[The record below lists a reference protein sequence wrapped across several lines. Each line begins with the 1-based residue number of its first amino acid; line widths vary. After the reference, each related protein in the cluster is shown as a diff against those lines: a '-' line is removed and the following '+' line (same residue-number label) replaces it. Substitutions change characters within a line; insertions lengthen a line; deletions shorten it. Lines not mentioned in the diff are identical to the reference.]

1 MAETRFKVNLPSR
14 CKVYDVDPASITIR
28 TLKGKDEK
36 IIAEITSDNL
46 VLKMNQ
52 LLENVLEGIDPRK
65 LTLGDRQY
73 LLLWLATNS
82 YGKDY
87 PVEVVCEGCGQ
98 LISVTVDLSKLEVEY
113 LPEDYSEPYE
123 VQLSDGKSVYLRL
136 FRVEDEMDILEW
148 ESQGKNSWLYRY
160 ALTLVDESKN
170 IIEKM
175 KFLED
180 LEAKDLAK
188 IRAFHEKFDHGPIM
202 ESKYE
207 CPYCGFKGVMAVP
220 FRIEM
225 VFPIGPTLRRNFAEG
240 V

>member
-14 CKVYDVDPASITIR
+14 CRVYDVDPASITIR

-73 LLLWLATNS
+73 LLLWLAANS

-87 PVEVVCEGCGQ
+87 PVDTICEGCGQ
-98 LISVTVDLSKLEVEY
+98 QISEVVDISQLEVQY
-113 LPEDYSEPYE
+113 LPEDFAEPYE
-123 VQLSDGKSVYLRL
+123 VKLSDGSSVFMRL
-136 FRVEDEMDILEW
+136 FRVEDELSILEW
-148 ESQGKNSWLYRY
+148 EAQGKNSWLYRY
-160 ALTLVDESKN
+160 ALTIVDQSKN
-170 IIEKM
+170 VLEKIE
-175 KFLED
+175 FLEN
-180 LEAKDLAK
+180 LEARDIAK

-207 CPYCGFKGVMAVP
+207 CKYCGFKGVMDVP

-225 VFPIGPTLRRNFAEG
+225 VFPIGSTLRRNFAAG